1 MKTHFLILKKDKIQI
16 PDAIEYVG
24 YRNQIANLQKKV
36 QNDEYK
42 HIETYLKEKLGTSVK
57 INNDMITYMKNK
69 DSFSLGVVR
78 MVKGAI
84 QLEKI
89 NLKRELNDDEV
100 IAVIGKQIKMRND
113 SISEFE
119 KANRSDLV
127 EQYKKEIELL
137 SKYMPE
143 QLSLEEI
150 NKIIDEAFASIN
162 PTSTK
167 DMGLIM
173 REVSPKLKGRADMAK
188 VNAIIK
194 EKLANL

>member
-1 MKTHFLILKKDKIQI
+1 MTLSERINKDIV
-16 PDAIEYVG
+16 D
-24 YRNQIANLQKKV
+24 
-36 QNDEYK
+36 
-42 HIETYLKEKLGTSVK
+42 
-57 INNDMITYMKNK
+57 YMKNK

-127 EQYKKEIELL
+127 DQYKKEIELL